1 MRTLMAILADRA
13 QEIDGKSSLVGI
25 FQAVSANRFP
35 TTLNGVLVL
44 RFSLDDPDDDVIQG
58 LILEARFLGPD
69 RQQLG
74 RLEIAADAPPRS
86 DLMPLRGV
94 DVTVDLTGTL
104 LPTPGVYRFEVWAL
118 GELRAVVPVAAWL
131 SD

>member
-1 MRTLMAILADRA
+1 MAILADRA
-13 QEIDGKSSLVGI
+13 EEINGKTTLVGI
-25 FQAVSANRFP
+25 FQAVAANRFP

-44 RFSLDDPDDDVIQG
+44 RFSLDDDEDEAIDAV
-58 LILEARFLGPD
+58 ILETRFFGPD

-74 RLEIAADAPPRS
+74 TLQVATDAPPRTE
-86 DLMPLRGV
+86 LMPLRGI

-118 GELRAVVPVAAWL
+118 GVLRAVVPVAAWL